1 MEKFN
6 KSVKNTILFLN
17 AFLNKEHISENE
29 MNDCLS
35 SVKDFCLFWMEDSEL
50 SSTIKYRIKTLKDR
64 SGKKVEIKTPLWLA
78 VVSNVFGYMAQEKQ
92 QTDQFIEELKVIRN
106 ELSSIEFLVKWES

>member
-1 MEKFN
+1 
-6 KSVKNTILFLN
+6 
-17 AFLNKEHISENE
+17 

-35 SVKDFCLFWMEDSEL
+35 SVKEFCLFWMEDSEL
-50 SSTIKYRIKTLKDR
+50 SSTIKIRIKTLKDR
-64 SGKKVEIKTPLWLA
+64 SDKKVEIKTPFWLA
-78 VVSNVFGYMAQEKQ
+78 VASNVFGYMAQEKQ